1 MNKVKVSSFKKG
13 ASLSLLAFI
22 VIVSAVEIVG
32 PYIVGLQSSIIGA
45 LSTGVGAISAVGG
58 VGLLSLVDWVF
69 DTGST
74 TFTLSIL
81 VIIFILPAILSITVF
96 CLFCAIAAISP
107 KGKYGISDI
116 VIAFGVMI
124 LESLPFV
131 SGFIGWAGFAYYL
144 KVRETVSNVT
154 DSLKTGSTSPTKLQD
169 VTKMIGSSMEK

>member
-22 VIVSAVEIVG
+22 VIVSIVEVVG
-32 PYIVGLQSSIIGA
+32 PYIVALQSSIIGA
-45 LSTGVGAISAVGG
+45 LSTGVCALVAVGG
-58 VGLLSLVDWVF
+58 TTLLAGIDWVF
-69 DTGST
+69 NTGTTTYALST
-74 TFTLSIL
+74 
-81 VIIFILPAILSITVF
+81 VAIIFTLPAILSVGVF
-96 CLFCAIAAISP
+96 CLFCSIAAISP
-107 KGKYGISDI
+107 RGKYGVSDI

-144 KVRETVSNVT
+144 KVRETVSGVT
-154 DSLKTGSTSPTKLQD
+154 DSLKTGSTSPTKLKD